1 MVEAVGHRYMGK
13 YFSKLTSCLKR
24 DGLLGI
30 QAITAPDANYND
42 MQNGLG
48 WLQKYIFPGGQLPSI
63 TYMLDSANKAG
74 GFQLHKYRD
83 IGQHYI
89 STLKYWRN
97 NFESNIDAV
106 KTLGFDETFCR
117 MWRYYL
123 AYCIAA
129 FESRNASNV
138 QMVMTRPN
146 NLELDD
152 SLLEL
157 A

>member
-1 MVEAVGHRYMGK
+1 
-13 YFSKLTSCLKR
+13 
-24 DGLLGI
+24 
-30 QAITAPDANYND
+30 
-42 MQNGLG
+42 
-48 WLQKYIFPGGQLPSI
+48 
-63 TYMLDSANKAG
+63 MLDSANKAG